1 MTVFSLDQER
11 WPITLDQHLRT
22 LKHSK
27 LMAFHIYFHE
37 TDAGKPEGIKSAHR
51 NVDLNG
57 VVAGTERVRGLNRS
71 QARRTD
77 AIGEGYPKLGFAVG
91 ARKSDCSDVSARHAF
106 PDTFSAHG
114 VRLESHAADGETG

>member
-11 WPITLDQHLRT
+11 GPITLYQCLRT

-37 TDAGKPEGIKSAHR
+37 TYGGKPEGIKSTHW
-51 NVDLNG
+51 NFNLKG
-57 VVAGTERVRGLNRS
+57 VIAGTKRVRSLNRS
-71 QARRTD
+71 QARRND
-77 AIGEGYPKLGFAVG
+77 AVGEGHPKLGFAVG

-106 PDTFSAHG
+106 PDTFSAHR